1 MSKKFMGVPV
11 EIKDG
16 VVKVSKRDF
25 NKIKDDHGLVKD
37 VRDIVEKF
45 EKTLACESAKFLGDE
60 LMKGKKKKK
69 NLHSL
74 TLNLGTGSDAV
85 IFDVK
90 DKVNHRIPGTD
101 KVKEKY
107 FSFSCRR
114 RGISFDKETRA
125 VCADYEEQVK
135 SAFFQ

>member
-11 EIKDG
+11 EMKDG
-16 VVKVSKRDF
+16 VAKISKRDF
-25 NKIKDDHGLVKD
+25 NKIKDDHGLVKE

-45 EKTLACESAKFLGDE
+45 EKALACESAKFLGDA
-60 LMKGKKKKK
+60 LMEGKKKKK
-69 NLHSL
+69 DLHAV

-85 IFDVK
+85 IFNAK
-90 DKVNHRIPGTD
+90 DKVEHRIPGTD

-114 RGISFDKETRA
+114 KGISFDKETKA
-125 VCADYEEQVK
+125 VCADYEDQVK
-135 SAFFQ
+135 SAFFA